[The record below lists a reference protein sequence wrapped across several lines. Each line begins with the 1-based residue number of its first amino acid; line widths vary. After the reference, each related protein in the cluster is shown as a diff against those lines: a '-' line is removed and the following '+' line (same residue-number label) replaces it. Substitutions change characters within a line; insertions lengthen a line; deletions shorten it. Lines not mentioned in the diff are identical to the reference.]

1 LFSRSLPPI
10 ALSLSSPFLIP
21 SGIAVR
27 VVAAP
32 YHDLYDKS
40 GHEASLGFLCPFGDP
55 LAMLTGAKFFSGIIL
70 PPTNRLAAPDAYY
83 NDENELGV
91 GKYQVFI
98 YTRLTRKKPESS
110 IHTYIYHIFGC
121 ALASIY
127 PATRQ
132 IYWGLSAVT

>member
-1 LFSRSLPPI
+1 LLSRSLPPI
-10 ALSLSSPFLIP
+10 ALSLSSLFLIP

-40 GHEASLGFLCPFGDP
+40 GHEASLGFLCPFGP

-98 YTRLTRKKPESS
+98 YTKADQKE
-110 IHTYIYHIFGC
+110 
-121 ALASIY
+121 A
-127 PATRQ
+127 
-132 IYWGLSAVT
+132 